1 MEKETITLEPAQL
14 FCNMQK
20 MNAVV
25 DFKAF
30 AACGNSDEFQIVA
43 NNYIEINCSSPL
55 PTIALET
62 ITDDGQP
69 FTPPSEGNLSM
80 NTLYHYTNNLL
91 K

>member
-20 MNAVV
+20 MNAVL

-30 AACGNSDEFQIVA
+30 AACGSDQFQNVT
-43 NNYIEINCSSPL
+43 NNYIGINCSSPL

-69 FTPPSEGNLSM
+69 FAPPPEGNLSM
-80 NTLYHYTNNLL
+80 NTL
-91 K
+91 